1 MSNSNNIK
9 REQTSGAILST
20 DAAALNKYKV
30 ERNLY
35 RRVDK
40 IQSDLCDI
48 KRSIIDIYER
58 IEKLEER

>member
-1 MSNSNNIK
+1 MSNYK
-9 REQTSGAILST
+9 KEETSGAILST

-35 RRVDK
+35 RRVDR
-40 IQSDLCDI
+40 IQADLCDI
-48 KRSIIDIYER
+48 KKSIIDIYER

>member
-1 MSNSNNIK
+1 MNNYK
-9 REQTSGAILST
+9 KEETSGAILST

-35 RRVDK
+35 RRVDR
-40 IQSDLCDI
+40 IQADLCDI
-48 KRSIIDIYER
+48 KKSIIDIYER